1 MKGQI
6 MKGHTLAGL
15 LAIASILGCSDYTLE
30 KVQVYEPNI
39 SVSPT
44 EHDFGALHSG
54 YETGEID
61 IAVTNTGNTELLIDD
76 VYIMGPSDITFS
88 PSLPSSMSPGE
99 EVTLTVTY
107 VPETFQID
115 SARLYIFSD
124 DPDTPIVEIPLDGQG
139 DAPVIEITPDYHDF
153 VTVLLGCYEKLEVK
167 IGNVG
172 NANLEINDVEYFA
185 TLPVDFLL
193 ADYEESLG
201 PLPWTIAPADVVS
214 LHVAYEP
221 LDLLDDEAYIEITS
235 NDPVAPIEIADQIG
249 MGDYEDIVTDNFDQD
264 GNARSDIL
272 FVIDN
277 SGSMSSNQTN
287 FKNNFDSFM
296 TVFEAAGVDYQ
307 IAFITTDDASIV
319 NGKIVTPADAD
330 PVGEVNTII
339 DDIGTHGYA
348 IEKGLWY
355 SYAATDIGGDA
366 APGSSTGFFR
376 TDAKLVIIYV
386 SDEPDASTSL
396 SYGGGST
403 TMAPSDYS
411 AHLLALKSSPELVVA
426 HAVSGDYPSGCTSN
440 GGAQFGDG
448 YYDVVNDL
456 GGTFMS
462 ICAADFGAQ
471 LDTLARESMAIQIF
485 YLNNNPIE
493 STISVA
499 VDSTIVTTWSY
510 DSTINAIVFDTPPE
524 EGSSIEVTYAT
535 WAECDSEKDTGDTGS

>member
-1 MKGQI
+1 
-6 MKGHTLAGL
+6 MKGHILIGL
-15 LAIASILGCSDYTLE
+15 IALSGILGCSDYTLE
-30 KVQVYEPNI
+30 KVPHLEPNI
-39 SVSPT
+39 SVTPA
-44 EHDFGALHSG
+44 EHDFGALYSG
-54 YETGEID
+54 HETGEVEIN
-61 IAVTNTGNTELLIDD
+61 VTNTGNDTLGIDD
-76 VYIMGPSDITFS
+76 VYLMGPNDIAFS
-88 PSLPSSMSPGE
+88 TTLPSQLEPGE
-99 EVTLTVTY
+99 DASVTVTY
-107 VPETFQID
+107 VPETFQTD
-115 SARLYIFSD
+115 NARLYIFSD
-124 DPDTPIVEIPLDGQG
+124 DPDTPLVEIPLSGQG
-139 DAPVIEITPDYHDF
+139 DAPVIAVSPDYHDF
-153 VTVLLGCYEKLEVK
+153 GTVFLGCDDEIEVT
-167 IGNVG
+167 IENVG
-172 NANLEINDVEYFA
+172 NANLEVSDVEYF
-185 TLPVDFLL
+185 TSLPVDFTTEN
-193 ADYEESLG
+193 YEDLLG
-201 PLPWTIAPADVVS
+201 PLPWVLAPNDSVS
-214 LHVAYEP
+214 LSVGYEP
-221 LDLLDDEAYIEITS
+221 LDLLDDEGYLEITS
-235 NDPVAPIEIADQIG
+235 NDPTTSILIADQEG
-249 MGDYEDIVTDNFDQD
+249 MGDYEAIVTDEFDQD

-277 SGSMSSNQTN
+277 SGSMTSNQTN

-330 PVGEVNTII
+330 PVSEVNTII

-493 STISVA
+493 STISVM

-510 DSTINAIVFDTPPE
+510 DSTISAIVFDTAPE
-524 EGSSIEVTYAT
+524 EGSSIEVTYAI
-535 WAECDSEKDTGDTGS
+535 WAECDNDDEKDTGDTGA